1 MTRYFDHIQCRP
13 SIRASA
19 ESFGDTFKLLA
30 FDLENAPKTERKTEH
45 PKKKEGASKETV
57 SASAQDSAI
66 ESTKEAPNSSTPASI
81 ERKELKK
88 DKKDKHKAVVA
99 EPVNRGGSSNKKG
112 NVAKPLADDEPV
124 PSMIDLRVGHIVDGE
139 FPIFSMPRL
148 ISTRNYHTV
157 IKHPDA
163 DGLYVEVFFPPG
175 SGKLDITK
183 FTESKLI

>member
-19 ESFGDTFKLLA
+19 ESFGDTFNLLA
-30 FDLENAPKTERKTEH
+30 FDLENAPKMERKTEP

-81 ERKELKK
+81 EGKELKK
-88 DKKDKHKAVVA
+88 DKKDKHKAVIA
-99 EPVNRGGSSNKKG
+99 EPVNRGGGSSNKKG
-112 NVAKPLADDEPV
+112 NAAKLPADDEPV
-124 PSMIDLRVGHIVDGE
+124 PSMIDLRVGHIVDGK
-139 FPIFSMPRL
+139 FPTFFMPRL

-163 DGLYVEVFFPPG
+163 DGLYVEVFFSPWFG
-175 SGKLDITK
+175 
-183 FTESKLI
+183 